1 MAQHLAQQQY
11 VVLPQRDQFSFDC
24 RGLGVRCCEP
34 HPSLNCCASVASP
47 FISSCRRQNACVT
60 SFSFLCALL
69 RTTQETMI
77 VLHTCDKKRIFQILA
92 AFIFYLKSTF
102 SALALECEGSSGKC
116 EVWSVK
122 EAVGSEKCEVWS
134 VKFKFGVRS
143 AQCEVWG
150 LECEGSSGKCEV
162 WSAKCELWSV
172 ECEVSSSECEE
183 CSVKCGVWRL
193 CFVSRWKN
201 QTVVEVWSAKRAVWS
216 VRFGVWRKQWEVRS
230 VKCEVCEVLECEVSS
245 SECEECSVKCG
256 VWRLCFVSRWKNQTV
271 VEGRTRSGQGVFEL

>member
-1 MAQHLAQQQY
+1 MIFLLKILLKSASKS
-11 VVLPQRDQFSFDC
+11 SFF
-24 RGLGVRCCEP
+24 RSGVKIRLW
-34 HPSLNCCASVASP
+34 SY
-47 FISSCRRQNACVT
+47 
-60 SFSFLCALL
+60 
-69 RTTQETMI
+69 MI

-122 EAVGSEKCEVWS
+122 EAVGSEKCKVWS

-150 LECEGSSGKCEV
+150 LECEGSSVKCEV
-162 WSAKCELWSV
+162 WSV

-201 QTVVEVWSAKRAVWS
+201 QTVVEVSSAKRAVWS

-230 VKCEVCEVLECEVSS
+230 VKCEVWSLECEVSS

-271 VEGRTRSGQGVFEL
+271 VEGRTRSGQGVFVEL